1 MKFFAN
7 FCSWIESPY
16 APDKQA
22 KMVLLKDSLLE
33 IFKFLDPLKKL
44 TKNVGLCWNSS
55 HTGIFDYKFNII
67 YQGKDKSDASKTR
80 CSVSLHG
87 VWLRAVLA
95 TFGFSKKINSL
106 TPQSV
111 SLRRAWL
118 RTVLV
123 NFGFLKIFEN
133 ISKNLHLDP
142 RFPEME
148 MFKSQH
154 KLFDS
159 VLC

>member
-1 MKFFAN
+1 
-7 FCSWIESPY
+7 
-16 APDKQA
+16 
-22 KMVLLKDSLLE
+22 MVLLKDSLLE

-67 YQGKDKSDASKTR
+67 YQGKDKSDASKIR
-80 CSVSLHG
+80 YSVSLHG
-87 VWLRAVLA
+87 VWLRAVFA

-123 NFGFLKIFEN
+123 NFGFKKYLKIFRK
-133 ISKNLHLDP
+133 IYIWTLDSRKWRCSKANTNCLTPCCVSLRRVRLHAVLANFG
-142 RFPEME
+142 FPPI
-148 MFKSQH
+148 
-154 KLFDS
+154 
-159 VLC
+159 

>member
-1 MKFFAN
+1 
-7 FCSWIESPY
+7 
-16 APDKQA
+16 
-22 KMVLLKDSLLE
+22 MVLLKDSLLE

-55 HTGIFDYKFNII
+55 HTGIFDYKFYII

-87 VWLRAVLA
+87 VWLRTVFA

-123 NFGFLKIFEN
+123 NFGFKKYLKIFRK
-133 ISKNLHLDP
+133 IYIWTLDSRKWRCSKANTNCLTPCCVSL
-142 RFPEME
+142 RRVRLQAVLANFGFPPI
-148 MFKSQH
+148 
-154 KLFDS
+154 
-159 VLC
+159 